1 MTRQMKR
8 WQPRYPALA
17 GSLRAARVRAHLS
30 QHDIAFHLR
39 IPQPAYWLLERGMNR
54 PTAAQLPVL
63 AALLELDAAE
73 LAVLAD
79 YTRPGEGAL
88 RPAGAAT
95 SPGVSRG

>member
-8 WQPRYPALA
+8 WQPRYPVLA
-17 GSLRAARVRAHLS
+17 SSLRAARVGAGMS
-30 QHDIAFHLR
+30 QHDVAFHLQ
-39 IPQPAYWLLERGMNR
+39 IPQPAYWLMERGMNR

-79 YTRPGEGAL
+79 YTRPGEVAL
-88 RPAGAAT
+88 
-95 SPGVSRG
+95 